1 MNEERVE
8 APPPHLYIVSLV
20 QQLVQ
25 DQALILLFRSFSD
38 GRAIDRRHY
47 LSARAGKISF
57 DAIDILLLDHSTILD
72 ASEKRRRLPE
82 VEEVIIE

>member
-1 MNEERVE
+1 MFCSLLGKRSPAAHTTKER
-8 APPPHLYIVSLV
+8 PQSI
-20 QQLVQ
+20 Q